1 MRRFTIACL
10 LALPSAAVAQAPGR
24 SIHKDKVS
32 GAEVEFVDHPWRPD
46 VFAAFESGET
56 RPGGKRAWAFA
67 RLTTS
72 WYLSIG
78 GTVLLP
84 GRYVLVLTPKTGEL
98 PMTLELRR
106 GEGREIFA
114 DLTAMATPAGGET
127 VYKSPASFATGTEP
141 VPVLDITLAGWS
153 DGVAL
158 TVRYGNRKLT
168 KELARV
174 VP

>member
-1 MRRFTIACL
+1 MRRLAIACL
-10 LALPSAAVAQAPGR
+10 LALPAVAVAQAPGR
-24 SIHKDKVS
+24 SIHRDKVA

-46 VFAAFESGET
+46 VFAAFESGAGAPE
-56 RPGGKRAWAFA
+56 GSRAWAFA

-78 GTVLLP
+78 GTVLWP

-98 PMTLELRR
+98 PMSLELRR
-106 GEGREIFA
+106 GDGREIFA

-127 VYKSPASFATGTEP
+127 VYKSPASFAAGSDP
-141 VPVLDITLAGWS
+141 VPALDITLAGWS
-153 DGVAL
+153 DGVVL

-168 KELARV
+168 RELARAG
-174 VP
+174 P

>member
-1 MRRFTIACL
+1 MRRLTMACL
-10 LALPSAAVAQAPGR
+10 LALPAVAAAQAPGR

-56 RPGGKRAWAFA
+56 GPGGKRPWAFA

-84 GRYVLVLTPKTGEL
+84 GRYVLVLTPKQGDL
-98 PMTLELRR
+98 PMIVRAR
-106 GEGREIFA
+106 
-114 DLTAMATPAGGET
+114 AGAG
-127 VYKSPASFATGTEP
+127 AGA
-141 VPVLDITLAGWS
+141 LA
-153 DGVAL
+153 
-158 TVRYGNRKLT
+158 
-168 KELARV
+168 
-174 VP
+174 